1 MVESHGGITL
11 ATLRDVNLDK
21 RCVALPRYIVYVYIY
36 INSGA
41 QLGHFKGRG
50 CLVRMGHKILVVQM
64 RHSGLS
70 RTSSGPGVIN
80 TIEP

>member
-36 INSGA
+36 SKKLKCG
-41 QLGHFKGRG
+41 
-50 CLVRMGHKILVVQM
+50 
-64 RHSGLS
+64 S
-70 RTSSGPGVIN
+70 
-80 TIEP
+80 